1 VGERRS
7 RRLERVIVAALV
19 CGVAGGC
26 TTAPRGG
33 VIEAV
38 SDCRRLGTAP
48 APAPAVERSRTEPVT
63 ERTSSS
69 VRLLLNPRLDTSQ
82 LPREVETH
90 AGTEEPPPL
99 DPSDPRIQRY
109 FAAIKGRIETIW
121 TYPLEAAKLKQTG
134 SGMARF
140 RVARDGSVREVEIIE
155 STGASVLDHYLLNAI
170 LLAAPFPS
178 IPCPIS
184 EASVPLTITFRYTLP
199 KAP

>member
-1 VGERRS
+1 
-7 RRLERVIVAALV
+7 
-19 CGVAGGC
+19 
-26 TTAPRGG
+26 
-33 VIEAV
+33 
-38 SDCRRLGTAP
+38 
-48 APAPAVERSRTEPVT
+48 
-63 ERTSSS
+63 
-69 VRLLLNPRLDTSQ
+69 
-82 LPREVETH
+82 VETH

-109 FAAIKGRIETIW
+109 FAAIKERIQTIW
-121 TYPLEAAKLKQTG
+121 KYPLEAVRLEQTG

-140 RVARDGSVREVEIIE
+140 KIARDGSVREVEIIQ